1 MWVSFARNISFSKV
15 GKNYLVIYLFNIN
28 NFTLIL
34 INEKEQIFQ
43 RYRVKGE
50 KMKKFGHPSQS
61 NVSICILAVSFVI
74 GRL

>member
-28 NFTLIL
+28 IITLIL
-34 INEKEQIFQ
+34 KTEKEQIFQ

-50 KMKKFGHPSQS
+50 
-61 NVSICILAVSFVI
+61 I
-74 GRL
+74 